1 MITRTISFAAVCV
14 AALSPALANATPE
27 KTSAQACA
35 SAFASSMATHGTEAQ
50 PYKFA
55 YRGGSTASV
64 VNFYPSDF
72 TFTMI
77 ARDPKTGATIA
88 RAQCTAD
95 SRGSV
100 TGLAAL
106 PLDTKTATLASAF

>member
-1 MITRTISFAAVCV
+1 MITRKIFIAAACV
-14 AALSPALANATPE
+14 AAFSPVLVNASPE
-27 KTSAQACA
+27 KASAQACA
-35 SAFASSMATHGTEAQ
+35 SAFASSMATHGAESQ

-55 YRGGSTASV
+55 YRGGSSTSV

-72 TFTMI
+72 TFTML

-88 RAQCTAD
+88 RAQCTAN

-106 PLDTKTATLASAF
+106 PLETKSATLASAF